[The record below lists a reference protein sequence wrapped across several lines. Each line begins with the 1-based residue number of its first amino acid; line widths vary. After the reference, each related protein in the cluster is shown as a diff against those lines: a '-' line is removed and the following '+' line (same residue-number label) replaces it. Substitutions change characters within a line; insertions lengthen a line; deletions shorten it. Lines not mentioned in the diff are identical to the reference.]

1 MKLANQYLFYKNL
14 YKETLILIHSG
25 NFFYTFLEDATLMN
39 YLFGYKIV
47 DNKVGFPISIIERI
61 KSKLNCLK
69 VDYVIVKNDDYY
81 LNTFKDFNTYSK
93 IREEANEISEKKGKL
108 EDLYKKIEKKVEVDE
123 HNYQLVL
130 EYVDKL

>member
-69 VDYVIVKNDDYY
+69 IDYVIIKNDDYY
-81 LNTFKDFNTYSK
+81 LNTFKDFNTYNK
-93 IREEANEISEKKGKL
+93 IKEEANIVSEKKNKL
-108 EDLYKKIEKKVEVDE
+108 QELFNKIEKKVDVDDS
-123 HNYQLVL
+123 NLQLIID
-130 EYVDKL
+130 YVDSI

>member
-1 MKLANQYLFYKNL
+1 VKLANQYLFYKNL

-123 HNYQLVL
+123 SNLQRIID
-130 EYVDKL
+130 YVNEL

>member
-123 HNYQLVL
+123 SNLQRIID
-130 EYVDKL
+130 YVNEL

>member
-69 VDYVIVKNDDYY
+69 IDYVIIKNDDYY
-81 LNTFKDFNTYSK
+81 LNTFKDFNMYNK
-93 IREEANEISEKKGKL
+93 ISEEANSISEKKGKL
-108 EDLYKKIEKKVEVDE
+108 KELYEKIEKKVEVD
-123 HNYQLVL
+123 NSNL
-130 EYVDKL
+130 ERIVDYVNSL